1 MSFNEIL
8 KGNLTGNYSC
18 VICSFAFHLIPKK
31 DNYMLT
37 RELLCYTKQLIII
50 SPTKKCELQKYNEF
64 KLAFEDYVMT
74 GKRKKVYLKMVLKR

>member
-1 MSFNEIL
+1 
-8 KGNLTGNYSC
+8 
-18 VICSFAFHLIPKK
+18 
-31 DNYMLT
+31 MLT